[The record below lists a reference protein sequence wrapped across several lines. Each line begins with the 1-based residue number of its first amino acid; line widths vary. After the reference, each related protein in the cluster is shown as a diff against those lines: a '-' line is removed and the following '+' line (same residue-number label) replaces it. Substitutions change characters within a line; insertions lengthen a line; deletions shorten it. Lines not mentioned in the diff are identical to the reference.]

1 MNSGEK
7 ISGLERIHNSD
18 GGVPEGERPDNKT
31 DGGRPDN
38 KTDEERLDI
47 KTDEGRLDN
56 KTGGERPGPEE
67 SVENQ
72 KVGLNTESVAIIS
85 PELKMSTEDNSGEK
99 QKWYGFGRSSQ
110 VPYIED
116 YDDFNTWTKVVVAWQ
131 KTTHIPKKEQG
142 FVMVQELPKSSS
154 RYGSKLREEV
164 FKNCPPDELIED
176 ENGVEKV
183 IAYLKTRFW
192 VDMEKDV
199 YDTHAKFKRI
209 ERKKGQSIIDYVLEF
224 DNTYTKAKQLKIA
237 PKGDDYDMCLAL
249 DLMITADLT
258 EYEYLIVKSQADV
271 LSDDGKRYETVK
283 KKMREIFGKK
293 GASQDKNNEEAF
305 LTNSNKDDDISKSDE
320 VYLSKGWLPPQNK
333 RYQNGNNRY
342 QKYKPNQKS
351 WDNNKNGNKTVM
363 RTKPTNPNGPDGK
376 PMKCLSC
383 RAVTHL
389 IKDCPDAYENKKQ
402 GGQKFKKKY
411 KPVYVVNQETEE
423 EEKILVE
430 LSDTESDSDKE
441 VYCSVYCADNPDDL
455 SSFTVEAINKAALD
469 TCATA
474 NIAGEKWTNIYLN
487 ALPKNMK
494 KKVKGP
500 IESQKQFVFGNQ
512 GKLKSL
518 GKYIIPVKIGGEDNE
533 ITIDVIRSDIPLLLS
548 KGEMKKLGMVLD
560 IKNDKGYINEK
571 PLTLMTTNAG
581 HYVVDLLN
589 ENEKMEQV
597 YITELDE
604 NEDEKAQMKAL
615 TKIHRQFGHRSK
627 RQFVIILKEAGKWQ
641 DKFSG
646 MIDKIMDSCE
656 GCILRSKTP
665 DRPAVAPPLASD
677 FGQVLGIDL
686 KIWDKNKGIYILYM
700 IDLYTRY
707 QVATIIRKKEPEEV
721 VKAITTKWLPTF
733 GRVDKIL
740 SDNGG
745 EFTGEE
751 IREMASALDIELL
764 TTGANSPWQ
773 NGIVERNHMTTDS
786 IINAVQRDYPKMTLE
801 VALAW
806 AITAVNAMSSVRG
819 FSPYQL
825 VFGKNIKLPN
835 ILEDPP
841 AAWEEPEKSKQML
854 DTLNAIHATRKAY
867 TAAERCERIRKA
879 LKAKIRVS
887 DTIYEKGDIVY
898 FKKEGCETWKGPA
911 KVVFQDSKV
920 IFIRIGSI
928 YYRVSANRI
937 KKAGEGLAADIK
949 RKEED
954 ESSETDKDTNKKDQ
968 NTEHRSLK
976 TLKNTETSNTAFD
989 VQPDWHRLEMEKQDN
1004 SKQQQNTIELNEQE
1018 VENIPTSEQNLP
1030 HQPEQNSTETNENP
1044 VRRKGRKRKNFN
1056 QKPVPEINEDG
1067 TIQNAA
1073 RILKKNDRIE
1083 ILENGKW
1090 EKGIVLGHGGKVGG
1104 IHGGWYNL
1112 QLDNGQAFSS
1122 ELSTREIRYETDPQD
1137 DLDEEEVLIA
1147 IKLDCGRKI
1156 NISSTIARQIR
1167 FENEDEE
1174 IFLLCNED
1182 ILAVMVPKDQRDS
1195 PECMVAKIEE
1205 LNKLAAFDT
1214 YTIVDDEG
1222 QDRITTT
1229 WVLTEKG
1236 TEKRAR
1242 LTARGFQEETTFPT
1256 DSPTVQKHSMK
1267 LMLAI
1272 SAVEKWDISTTDITS
1287 AFLQGSAMDR
1297 RVYVKPP
1304 KESKLTGKLWL
1315 LNKCLYGLKDASRKW
1330 YLRVV
1335 EKLKKLGFQTSCY
1348 DSGMF
1353 FLIKDGILQGI
1364 VALHVDDFLHSGNKY
1379 FNEEILPQLLSCF
1392 KVGKSE
1398 TKEFMY
1404 TGFFLKQDASGVRID
1419 QNKYVRNVQIPTIDV
1434 QQMKERD
1441 RAMNQDELTLLRQMT
1456 GIVNWAARATRPDL
1470 SFDMIDLSTK
1480 FKGGKIEDLIKAK
1493 NVANKLKKDEVSI
1506 LIADLNNLK
1515 DCEMIV
1521 YTDAA
1526 YRNLN
1531 DNTDSCGGYLVVI
1544 ANLKTGKIAP
1554 LEWKSGKLKRRVHS
1568 TLGAETQALYN
1579 GLDAAV
1585 GLKLLLKELYDGKV
1599 DLDVKAMTDN
1609 KSARDAIYSESEV
1622 TERILRGDIAVIKQM
1637 VQTGKVKEI
1646 RWITGEN
1653 MLADILTKKGVNRI
1667 SLLETLET
1675 GKLSQQAL
1683 SLIKP

>member
-1 MNSGEK
+1 MENEK
-7 ISGLERIHNSD
+7 VSE
-18 GGVPEGERPDNKT
+18 GGDPEGERPNIEKDGERPDTKTDGERPENKT
-31 DGGRPDN
+31 DGGRPDT
-38 KTDEERLDI
+38 KTD
-47 KTDEGRLDN
+47 
-56 KTGGERPGPEE
+56 GGRPGFREIDQKIDQKTSE
-67 SVENQ
+67 S
-72 KVGLNTESVAIIS
+72 KIIS
-85 PELKMSTEDNSGEK
+85 PESKMSDDDRASNGERT
-99 QKWYGFGRSSQ
+99 KWYGYNKVQ
-110 VPYIED
+110 IPYIED
-116 YDDFNTWTKVVVAWQ
+116 YDDFNTWVKVVTAWT
-131 KTTHIPKKEQG
+131 KTTNIPKAEQG
-142 FVMVQELPKSSS
+142 FTLVQDLPKSSK
-154 RYGSKLREEV
+154 RYGSRLREDV

-176 ENGVEKV
+176 EEGVTKV

-192 VDMEKDV
+192 VDLEKDV

-209 ERKKGQSIIDYVLEF
+209 ARKKGQSIIDYVLEF

-271 LSDDGKRYETVK
+271 LNEDGKRYETVK
-283 KKMREIFGKK
+283 RKMREIFGKK
-293 GASQDKNNEEAF
+293 GASQEQNNEEAF
-305 LTNSNKDDDISKSDE
+305 LTNSNKDDDISKNDE
-320 VYLSKGWLPPQNK
+320 IYLSKGWRPPQNK

-342 QKYKPNQKS
+342 QKYKPNQSNWDSNKS
-351 WDNNKNGNKTVM
+351 GNKTVM

-389 IKDCPDAYENKKQ
+389 IKDCPDAYENRKQ
-402 GGQKFKKKY
+402 KNNRKF

-423 EEKILVE
+423 EEKVLIE
-430 LSDTESDSDKE
+430 LSDTESENEKE
-441 VYCSVYCADNPDDL
+441 IYCSVYCADNPDDL
-455 SSFTVEAINKAALD
+455 SSFTVEALNKAALD

-474 NIAGEKWTNIYLN
+474 NIAGEKWTKIYLN
-487 ALPKNMK
+487 ALPKNLR

-500 IESQKQFVFGNQ
+500 SQSPKQFVFGNQ

-518 GKYIIPVKIGGEDNE
+518 GKYVIPVKIGGEDNE
-533 ITIDVIRSDIPLLLS
+533 ITIDVISSDIPLLLS
-548 KGEMKKLGMVLD
+548 KGEMKRLGMVLD
-560 IKNDKGYINEK
+560 IKNDKGYINDK
-571 PLTLMTTNAG
+571 PLMLMTTNAG

-589 ENEKMEQV
+589 EKEKMEEV
-597 YITELDE
+597 HIAELDG
-604 NEDEKAQMKAL
+604 DEGERVQMKAL

-627 RQFVIILKEAGKWQ
+627 HQFTVILKEAGKWQ
-641 DKFSG
+641 DKFSK

-665 DRPAVAPPLASD
+665 DRPAVAPPLAND
-677 FGQVLGIDL
+677 FGNVLGIDL
-686 KIWDKNKGIYILYM
+686 KIWDKNRGIYILYM
-700 IDLYTRY
+700 IDLFTRY
-707 QVATIIRKKEPEEV
+707 QVATIIKKKLPEEV

-733 GRVDKIL
+733 GRFDKIL

-745 EFTGEE
+745 EFNGDE
-751 IREMASALDIELL
+751 IREMASALDVELL

-773 NGIVERNHMTTDS
+773 NGTVERNHMTTDS
-786 IINAVQRDYPKMTLE
+786 IINAVLRDYPNMNLE
-801 VALAW
+801 TALAW

-825 VFGKNIKLPN
+825 VFGKNIRLPN

-841 AAWEEPEKSKQML
+841 AAWEEPEKSKQL
-854 DTLNAIHATRKAY
+854 IDTLNAIHTARKAY
-867 TAAERCERIRKA
+867 TAAERCERIKKA

-887 DTIYEKGDIVY
+887 DTIYNKGDNVY
-898 FKKEGCETWKGPA
+898 FKKEGCDTWKGPA

-920 IFIRIGSI
+920 IFVRIGSI
-928 YYRVSANRI
+928 YYRVSANRL
-937 KKAGEGLAADIK
+937 KKAGEGLAADIR
-949 RKEED
+949 RKEEND
-954 ESSETDKDTNKKDQ
+954 NTENDNTENDNTETDKNENIDKNVAENKTTTTIKSMRKPDSVSQ
-968 NTEHRSLK
+968 DNIE
-976 TLKNTETSNTAFD
+976 
-989 VQPDWHRLEMEKQDN
+989 QPDWHRLEMEQERQD
-1004 SKQQQNTIELNEQE
+1004 KIIQDIVELDDEE
-1018 VENIPTSEQNLP
+1018 IANIPTETENIDIEQRE
-1030 HQPEQNSTETNENP
+1030 QPRQ
-1044 VRRKGRKRKNFN
+1044 GRKRKKTN
-1056 QKPVPEINEDG
+1056 QKPTPEINEDG

-1073 RILKKNDRIE
+1073 HVLKRNDRIE
-1083 ILENGKW
+1083 ILEKGKW
-1090 EKGIVLGHGGKVGG
+1090 ESGIVLGHGGKVGG
-1104 IHGGWYNL
+1104 KYAGWYNL
-1112 QLDNGQAFSS
+1112 KLDNGQVFYDEMSNRQVKY
-1122 ELSTREIRYETDPQD
+1122 LPETQD
-1137 DLDEEEVLIA
+1137 ESDEEEVFIA
-1147 IKLDCGRKI
+1147 IQLDCGRKLK
-1156 NISSTIARQIR
+1156 ISSTIPRKIR
-1167 FENEDEE
+1167 FESEDDSIALLVSEE
-1174 IFLLCNED
+1174 
-1182 ILAVMVPKDQRDS
+1182 ILAVMVPKEQRDS
-1195 PECMVAKIEE
+1195 PECMAAKLEE

-1222 QDRITTT
+1222 QERITTT

-1272 SAVEKWDISTTDITS
+1272 SATEKWIISTTDITS
-1287 AFLQGSAMDR
+1287 AFLQGSEMDR
-1297 RVYVKPP
+1297 HVYVKPP
-1304 KESKLTGKLWL
+1304 RESNQKGKLWL

-1335 EKLKKLGFQTSCY
+1335 EKLKNLGFQTSCY
-1348 DSGMF
+1348 DSGLF
-1353 FLIKDGILQGI
+1353 FLIKDEKLIGI
-1364 VALHVDDFLHSGNKY
+1364 VALHVDDFLHAGSKY
-1379 FNEEILPQLLSCF
+1379 FNDKIMPQLLGCF

-1404 TGFFLKQDASGVRID
+1404 TGFYMKQDTTGVRID

-1441 RAMNQDELTLLRQMT
+1441 REMSQDELTLLRQMT

-1480 FKGGKIEDLIKAK
+1480 FKGGKVEDLIKAK
-1493 NVANKLKKDEVSI
+1493 NVANRLKKDEVSI
-1506 LIADLNNLK
+1506 LISDLENLK

-1526 YRNLN
+1526 FRNLN

-1544 ANLKTGKIAP
+1544 ANMKTGKIAP

-1585 GLKLLLKELYDGKV
+1585 GLKLLLKEMYSGKV
-1599 DLDVKAMTDN
+1599 DLDVKAVTDN

-1637 VQTGKVKEI
+1637 VQNGKVKEI
-1646 RWITGEN
+1646 RWVTGEN
-1653 MLADILTKKGVNRI
+1653 MLADILTKRGVNRI
-1667 SLLETLET
+1667 SLLETLES
-1675 GKLSQQAL
+1675 GKLTSHAL
-1683 SLIKP
+1683 NLIKE